1 MRIAIPLDEDRLSVC
16 PVLARAPYFLF
27 SAHGEESIEENP
39 AAQAQSGAGMQAA
52 QFLVNREVGV
62 LITPRCG
69 EKAAE
74 VLGAAGMEIF
84 KSANKAAADDL
95 AAYGEG
101 KLERLSHF
109 HGGFQGIG

>member
-1 MRIAIPLDEDRLSVC
+1 MASLS
-16 PVLARAPYFLF
+16 L
-27 SAHGEESIEENP
+27 P
-39 AAQAQSGAGMQAA
+39 AAG
-52 QFLVNREVGV
+52 RE
-62 LITPRCG
+62 
-69 EKAAE
+69 AAE

>member
-1 MRIAIPLDEDRLSVC
+1 MDMKRVLSIAGTDPT
-16 PVLARAPYFLF
+16 
-27 SAHGEESIEENP
+27 G
-39 AAQAQSGAGMQAA
+39 GAGMQAA
-52 QFLVNREVGV
+52 QFLVDREVGV